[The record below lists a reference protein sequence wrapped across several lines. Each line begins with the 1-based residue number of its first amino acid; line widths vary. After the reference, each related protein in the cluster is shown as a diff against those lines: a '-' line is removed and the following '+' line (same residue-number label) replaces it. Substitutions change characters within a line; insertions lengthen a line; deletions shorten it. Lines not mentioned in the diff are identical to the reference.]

1 MFGLSMTEIILI
13 AVIALVVIGPKK
25 LPDIAKSL
33 GKGYGEFR
41 RTFND
46 LKQTVNVDLN
56 DTAKPS
62 GTAGRHEDLKQD
74 LAETYKSQWE
84 QKLPPA
90 AEKNDKDADAADDL
104 KTASVLDG
112 EKRA

>member
-1 MFGLSMTEIILI
+1 MFGLGMTEIILI
-13 AVIALVVIGPKK
+13 AIIALVVIGPKK

-46 LKQTVNVDLN
+46 LKQTVNIDVNETPKRSDN
-56 DTAKPS
+56 AS
-62 GTAGRHEDLKQD
+62 RHESLKQE

-90 AEKNDKDADAADDL
+90 IEKTSGSESGVKD
-104 KTASVLDG
+104 DG

>member
-1 MFGLSMTEIILI
+1 MFGLGMTEIILI
-13 AVIALVVIGPKK
+13 AIIALVVIGPKK

-46 LKQTVNVDLN
+46 LKQTVNVDVN
-56 DTAKPS
+56 ETPKRSDNAS
-62 GTAGRHEDLKQD
+62 RHESLKQE

-84 QKLPPA
+84 QKLPPPPA
-90 AEKNDKDADAADDL
+90 IEKTSGSESGVKD
-104 KTASVLDG
+104 DG